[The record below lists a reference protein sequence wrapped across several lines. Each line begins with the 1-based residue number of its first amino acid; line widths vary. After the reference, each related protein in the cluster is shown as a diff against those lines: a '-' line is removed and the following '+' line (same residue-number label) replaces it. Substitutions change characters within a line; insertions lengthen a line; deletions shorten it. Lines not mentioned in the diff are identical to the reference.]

1 MPRISGTCGSLI
13 SVALFYFLRNW
24 SPISLYILTF
34 GLFLSSLIICHQ
46 AEAAFGQKDSSK
58 ITFDEIAGQM
68 ITYCFV
74 PYSLLVLIVGFVLF
88 RFFDIVKIW
97 PANWAQDKLPGGLG
111 VVMDDVFAG
120 VQGGIVLMCL
130 SAYV

>member
-1 MPRISGTCGSLI
+1 
-13 SVALFYFLRNW
+13 
-24 SPISLYILTF
+24 
-34 GLFLSSLIICHQ
+34 
-46 AEAAFGQKDSSK
+46 
-58 ITFDEIAGQM
+58 M

-74 PYSLLVLIVGFVLF
+74 PYSLLALVVGFVLF
-88 RFFDIVKIW
+88 RFFDIIKIW
-97 PANWAQDKLPGGLG
+97 PANWAQNKLPGGLG